1 MKQRPIVPLV
11 LLVIATVAATRLSP
25 HFLDAR
31 YLLDTSTLYVETG
44 LLALAMTLV
53 IVSGNIDLSVGSM
66 LVLTACL
73 VAKLMDSGM
82 GIFPAVIAGMVI
94 GAALG
99 TVNGLLVAK
108 FRLPS
113 FLVTL
118 GMMAVA
124 RGAAQAMLGS
134 TSIKLPKGFKGID
147 QSLVLGLPWPLI
159 IFIFGALL
167 IGLLLHRTVFGR
179 WVFALGTNESAS
191 RYAGVPI
198 DRVKV
203 SVFAL
208 SGLMAGIGALLMDS
222 RLAVARYDL
231 ARGIELDAITV
242 AVVGGAAIKGGKGSI
257 LGTTL
262 ALFLIMVMRTAMG
275 VASVKAEYQLT
286 AIGALLIIA
295 VLAGNL
301 GERKA

>member
-1 MKQRPIVPLV
+1 M
-11 LLVIATVAATRLSP
+11 ATRLSP

-44 LLALAMTLV
+44 LLALAMTVV

-73 VAKLMDSGM
+73 VAKLMDGGM
-82 GIFPAVIAGMVI
+82 GTIPAIIAGMVI
-94 GAALG
+94 GTSLG

-134 TSIKLPKGFKGID
+134 TSIKLPKDFKGID
-147 QSLVLGLPWPLI
+147 QSLVFGLPWPLI
-159 IFIFGALL
+159 IFVVGAVV

-198 DRVKV
+198 DRVKI

-295 VLAGNL
+295 VIAGNL
-301 GERKA
+301 DERRA